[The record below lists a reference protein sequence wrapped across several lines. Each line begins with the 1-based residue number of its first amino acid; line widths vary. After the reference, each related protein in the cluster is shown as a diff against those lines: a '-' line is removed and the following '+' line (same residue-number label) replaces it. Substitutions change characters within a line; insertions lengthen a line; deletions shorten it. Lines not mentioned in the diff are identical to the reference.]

1 MAAQDLR
8 PTHHA
13 VQQMAARGISLD
25 EVAEA
30 LENPETTY
38 PSPRRDDRLTIL
50 GRTSEG
56 RRLKVVVPL
65 AEPDVII
72 TVADRDEEVRQREG
86 RLNS

>member
-1 MAAQDLR
+1 MPTQNLR

-13 VQQMAARGISLD
+13 VQQMAARGITLD

-38 PSPRRDDRLTIL
+38 PSSRRDDRLTLL
-50 GRTSEG
+50 GRTSKG

-72 TVADRDEEVRQREG
+72 TVADRDEEGGDQEG